1 MSDKI
6 SLFFDM
12 DGVLAD
18 FYSDPNYLIRMR
30 EKGYFANLK
39 PLPMVNTVAELALR
53 FEVFDIYILSACVE
67 PVEQCMAEKHKWLD
81 RYLSI
86 VPKENRILVEA
97 GQNKY
102 DFVPKGIEIP
112 ILFDD
117 YSKNIEQWEERGGY
131 AFKIKNNI
139 NLKSNKE
146 YRAILD
152 SPTAEDILT
161 AVMKVF
167 L

>member
-18 FYSDPNYLIRMR
+18 FYSDPNYLNRMR

-39 PLPMVNTVAELALR
+39 PLPMVNTVAELSLR
-53 FEVFDIYILSACVE
+53 FNVFDIYVLSACVE
-67 PVEQCMAEKHKWLD
+67 PVEQCMQEKHEWLD
-81 RYLSI
+81 KYLST
-86 VPKENRILVEA
+86 VPKENRILIEA
-97 GQNKY
+97 GKNKFDY
-102 DFVPKGIEIP
+102 VPKGIEMP

-139 NLKSNKE
+139 NLRGNKD

-152 SPTAEDILT
+152 RPSAADIMT
-161 AVMKVF
+161 AVMKI
-167 L
+167 LI